1 MAGAD
6 DNEQDAAEVG
16 IPDALE
22 KLLHDL
28 PTDEKSG
35 ANASLGFAYQH
46 WWGAL
51 AVAELLASND
61 DFAVGMEVKEDV
73 VILDSSISPT
83 AIEFCQIK
91 KNETAGGWKLADL
104 HKEGRLKADKTR
116 DLSPLAKLY
125 KRRREFVGHPTK
137 LRFVSNLGV
146 KIGNDDGSESVVSE
160 KKMSELC
167 VKDRNAVCKRIS
179 SQIDI
184 DESEVDLGEFVLHRT
199 DLPMGQQYVFV
210 AGKLAE
216 LCESGSLPFDL
227 TEPTVA
233 ARVLASV
240 LQGKANSTSY
250 ASNFE
255 ELKDRLMTKT
265 EALELLVRVAKAKST
280 IKKVLDEAIAR
291 LDIEAHDYFEL
302 KEIKAE
308 RISVLA
314 HAVDRTNTQ
323 FQKLAA
329 ALFACQGGDKPADGK
344 LGSHMIGV
352 TVAARLLHSEV
363 FHGLSRGYVYCVC
376 LLVVSDGIDINVLL
390 VEANSESEAEA

>member
-6 DNEQDAAEVG
+6 NDSQGKAEG
-16 IPDALE
+16 GAPDALE

-51 AVAELLASND
+51 AVADLLASNE

-104 HKEGRLKADKTR
+104 HKEGRLKTDKTR
-116 DLSPLAKLY
+116 DLSLLAKLY
-125 KRRREFVGHPTK
+125 KRRKEFVGHPTK

-146 KIGNDDGSESVVSE
+146 KIGNDDGSESVVSQ
-160 KKMSELC
+160 KKLSELC
-167 VKDRNAVCKRIS
+167 KKDRESVCKKIS
-179 SQIDI
+179 SQIEI
-184 DESEVDLGEFVLHRT
+184 DESEIDLEEFVLHRT
-199 DLPMGQQYVFV
+199 DLPMGQQHVFV

-216 LCESGSLPFDL
+216 LCESGTIPFEL
-227 TEPTVA
+227 SEPNVA

-240 LQGKANSTSY
+240 LQSKATSTSY
-250 ASNFE
+250 AANFE
-255 ELKDRLMTKT
+255 DLKERLMTKT
-265 EALELLVRVAKAKST
+265 EALELLVKVAKAKPSS
-280 IKKVLDEAIAR
+280 KKILDEAIGR

-302 KEIKAE
+302 KEIKSE

-314 HAVDRTNTQ
+314 HAADRTNTQ
-323 FQKLAA
+323 FQKLVAA
-329 ALFACQGGDKPADGK
+329 FLACQGGPKPSDGK
-344 LGSHMIGV
+344 LGTHLKGV
-352 TVAARLLHSEV
+352 TIAAKLLYPEA
-363 FHGLSRGYVYCVC
+363 FHGLSIGYIYCVC

-390 VEANSESEAEA
+390 VAANSKPEVEA